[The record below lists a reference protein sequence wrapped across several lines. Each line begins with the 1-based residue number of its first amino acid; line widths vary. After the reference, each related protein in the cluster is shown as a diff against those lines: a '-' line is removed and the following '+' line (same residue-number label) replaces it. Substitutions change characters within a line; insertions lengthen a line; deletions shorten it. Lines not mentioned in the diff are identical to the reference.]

1 VAVRRVWSGIPGLD
15 DRAAWAAA
23 LRVPERSTPHLGRI
37 WIERPIDDR
46 RTGAFGR
53 PDGLSAVRRLRRRSI
68 IVGNM
73 ASTTGQQASVDD
85 LLVADLDRLARALVA
100 ATAVA
105 IAAATPTHELTI
117 QQWRIVVLLAWRG
130 SMRLRDVAAA
140 LHASQPSAS
149 RLVSRLERDRL
160 VERLPAP
167 GDGRGTIVHLTGDGL
182 AIHDAVVGFRRR
194 EFERVLSGLSLPS
207 GTSSSLAAIADALE
221 DGP

>member
-1 VAVRRVWSGIPGLD
+1 M
-15 DRAAWAAA
+15 
-23 LRVPERSTPHLGRI
+23 
-37 WIERPIDDR
+37 
-46 RTGAFGR
+46 
-53 PDGLSAVRRLRRRSI
+53 RRLRRRSI

-105 IAAATPTHELTI
+105 IAAATPAHELTI

-130 SMRLRDVAAA
+130 STRLRDVAAA
-140 LHASQPSAS
+140 LHASRPSAS
-149 RLVSRLERDRL
+149 RLVSRLERDGL

-167 GDGRGTIVHLTGDGL
+167 GDGRGTIVHLTDDGL
-182 AIHDAVVGFRRR
+182 TIHDAVVGLRRR

-207 GTSSSLAAIADALE
+207 GTGSSLAALADALE